1 MRLDAVIFGGGATG
15 LWLLDRLSRDGHH
28 VVLLEARSLGA
39 GQTIGS
45 QAILRRS
52 RSSTSLS
59 GLANRVLIV
68 PHGLPSLWRDAL
80 LGRITPNLTHTR
92 LRADCCHQWYVE
104 SAGLRV
110 ASPDNPLRPRFDAET
125 LPPEERPSALADV
138 SGPVV
143 RLPEQ
148 VLCPASFIADLAA
161 QYHDRLLKIDAERG
175 LKFHLNSPGE
185 VDAIQLASPFDGQTL
200 ELRPRQVIFAAD
212 ADNARLRRAVGL
224 SEPMQSPRPLHRVL
238 ARGRLPLLNGHCVE
252 SGRTIVTVISD
263 VDANER
269 TVWQI
274 DGRLAEDGWK
284 RESYQQAERVR
295 QELTRIL
302 PGLNLTQAEWSTYE
316 LDRAECDADTGPR
329 HDAVSVFCA
338 GNVTTAGP
346 TPFMLAPLVSD
357 EITGRASS
365 PYITTPFD
373 PTPLANWPRPS
384 IAPLPWNEEHRTWWT
399 LGDQPSKDQ
408 QQPQR
413 RAA

>member
-1 MRLDAVIFGGGATG
+1 
-15 LWLLDRLSRDGHH
+15 
-28 VVLLEARSLGA
+28 
-39 GQTIGS
+39 
-45 QAILRRS
+45 
-52 RSSTSLS
+52 
-59 GLANRVLIV
+59 
-68 PHGLPSLWRDAL
+68 
-80 LGRITPNLTHTR
+80 
-92 LRADCCHQWYVE
+92 
-104 SAGLRV
+104 
-110 ASPDNPLRPRFDAET
+110 
-125 LPPEERPSALADV
+125 
-138 SGPVV
+138 
-143 RLPEQ
+143 
-148 VLCPASFIADLAA
+148 
-161 QYHDRLLKIDAERG
+161 
-175 LKFHLNSPGE
+175 
-185 VDAIQLASPFDGQTL
+185 
-200 ELRPRQVIFAAD
+200 
-212 ADNARLRRAVGL
+212 
-224 SEPMQSPRPLHRVL
+224 MQSPRPLHRVL

-338 GNVTTAGP
+338 GTVTTAGP

-384 IAPLPWNEEHRTWWT
+384 IALLPWNEEHRTWWT